1 MVVGVKVPKNA
12 AKRQKATKNCS
23 NFLKSNKNLTQTA
36 GVFFLDA
43 GVLKISICLADRRTG
58 RTRGKRS
65 STDRHLKTGKPF
77 SRMTALVC
85 NIVQGFH

>member
-36 GVFFLDA
+36 GVFFF
-43 GVLKISICLADRRTG
+43 GCRRVENIYLFG
-58 RTRGKRS
+58 GQ
-65 STDRHLKTGKPF
+65 TDR
-77 SRMTALVC
+77 
-85 NIVQGFH
+85 